1 MSNLEQL
8 EKLNQL
14 LEQQNL
20 LRKEILTIEE
30 ASQYLGISKSNLY
43 KKTSAQRIPHYKPEG
58 KIIYF
63 QREELDSW
71 MLRNRQSTIDE
82 ITDKAANLI
91 INRKGVLS

>member
-1 MSNLEQL
+1 MTNLKEL

-14 LEQQNL
+14 LERQNI
-20 LRKEILTIEE
+20 LRKEILTMDE

-43 KKTSAQRIPHYKPEG
+43 KKTSAQKIPHYKPEG

-63 QREELDSW
+63 RREELDSW

-91 INRKGVLS
+91 INKKGGLS